1 MKFLIWKHGRKQR
14 ELLLN
19 YLNEFHPNLK
29 FTNETYQTSVNFVDL
44 NISRKDDAISTDLH
58 IKPINDHQ
66 DFDTL

>member
-29 FTNETYQTSVNFVDL
+29 FTYETYQTSVNFVDL
-44 NISRKDDAISTDLH
+44 NIS
-58 IKPINDHQ
+58 
-66 DFDTL
+66 